1 MRRQRRCA
9 CGGIVVRDADRVSA
23 GFRPQGGGPAPCG
36 RNRTALPPRGQ
47 PLPADS
53 LLGSIEGTMGMA
65 RAQGR
70 PKGRGFWGRA
80 AALAATGIL
89 GTATAVSAAGVGQP
103 VPWQMDL
110 QRPVTEVA
118 TEIYNFHH
126 LLNWIMLVIVLF
138 VLALLIAVIVK
149 FNETKNPTPSRTT
162 HNTMLEVAWT
172 IVPVLILVAIAI
184 PSFRVLR
191 TQLSDP
197 KADLMVKVIG
207 HAWYWSYEYPQD
219 VGGFKFDAN
228 LLEGEDQ
235 VKSGQ
240 PKLLATDNEMVVP
253 VNKIVKIQVTAADV
267 MHSWAMP
274 SFGFKIDAIPGR
286 LNQFWFK
293 AEREGT
299 YHGQCSELC
308 GQRHAYM
315 PITVKVVS
323 EQAFQA
329 WTAEAKTKFAR
340 ADGGAKFAEAQ

>member
-1 MRRQRRCA
+1 
-9 CGGIVVRDADRVSA
+9 
-23 GFRPQGGGPAPCG
+23 
-36 RNRTALPPRGQ
+36 
-47 PLPADS
+47 
-53 LLGSIEGTMGMA
+53 MGMA
-65 RAQGR
+65 RAQHR
-70 PKGRGFWGRA
+70 PASRGVWGRA
-80 AALAATGIL
+80 AGLAAAGLAIAGLL
-89 GTATAVSAAGVGQP
+89 GGATAASAAGIGQP

-110 QRPVTEVA
+110 QQPVTEVA

-138 VLALLIAVIVK
+138 VLGLLIYCIVR
-149 FNETKNPTPSRTT
+149 FNERAQPTPSRTT
-162 HNTMLEVAWT
+162 HNTTLEVAWT

-197 KADLMVKVIG
+197 RADLMVKVIG
-207 HAWYWSYEYPQD
+207 HAWYWSYEYPED

-240 PKLLATDNEMVVP
+240 PKLLATDNEVVVP
-253 VNKIVKIQVTAADV
+253 VNKIVKVQVTAADV
-267 MHSWAMP
+267 LHSWALP

-323 EQAFQA
+323 QEAFQA

-340 ADGGAKFAEAQ
+340 TDGASRFADAR

>member
-1 MRRQRRCA
+1 MPDPARPAGAAIDGRPARA
-9 CGGIVVRDADRVSA
+9 SLTPAVSDRI
-23 GFRPQGGGPAPCG
+23 
-36 RNRTALPPRGQ
+36 N
-47 PLPADS
+47 
-53 LLGSIEGTMGMA
+53 GSTEGDMGMA
-65 RAQGR
+65 RAQHRRFGR
-70 PKGRGFWGRA
+70 AILGGA
-80 AALAATGIL
+80 AALAAFLT
-89 GTATAVSAAGVGQP
+89 GTAAFAAGTGQP
-103 VPWQMDL
+103 EPWQMDL
-110 QRPVTEVA
+110 QKPVTQVA

-126 LLNWIMLVIVLF
+126 LLNVIMLAIVLL
-138 VLALLIAVIVK
+138 VLALLLVVIFR
-149 FNETKNPTPSRTT
+149 FNERKQPVPSRTT

-197 KADLMVKVIG
+197 KADLMVKVVG
-207 HAWYWSYEYPQD
+207 HAWYWSYEYPKE
-219 VGGFKFDAN
+219 VGGFGFDAN

-235 VKSGQ
+235 EKSGQ
-240 PKLLATDNEMVVP
+240 PKLLATDNIMVVP

-308 GQRHAYM
+308 GQRHAFM
-315 PITVKVVS
+315 PITVRVVS
-323 EQAFQA
+323 DEAFQA
-329 WTAEAKTKFAR
+329 WLTEAKTKYAR
-340 ADGGAKFAEAQ
+340 LDDGAKFASAR